1 MSRQPRFPEFLK
13 PEVMPVVEVT
23 IVPICPK
30 RYDGPIVDVQLQP
43 AEKVTGKDLAI
54 PAGDR

>member
-13 PEVMPVVEVT
+13 PEVVPFVDVV
-23 IVPICPK
+23 IVPVLQK
-30 RYDGPIVDVQLQP
+30 SDNGIVDVALEP
-43 AEKVTGKDLAI
+43 AKVTGKDLAI